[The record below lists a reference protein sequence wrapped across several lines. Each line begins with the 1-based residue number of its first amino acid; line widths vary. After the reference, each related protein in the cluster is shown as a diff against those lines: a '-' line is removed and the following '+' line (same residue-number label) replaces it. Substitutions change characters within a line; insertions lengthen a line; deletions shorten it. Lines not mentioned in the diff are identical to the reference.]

1 MTEIK
6 DESDESSK
14 DENESA
20 KYARGEID
28 SRFEAMQKDLT
39 KMIDGQKTVIETRV
53 KQIISEETGELR
65 KEMQRERVEQVS
77 DGKVF

>member
-1 MTEIK
+1 
-6 DESDESSK
+6 
-14 DENESA
+14 
-20 KYARGEID
+20 
-28 SRFEAMQKDLT
+28 MQKDLT

>member
-1 MTEIK
+1 
-6 DESDESSK
+6 
-14 DENESA
+14 
-20 KYARGEID
+20 
-28 SRFEAMQKDLT
+28 MQKDLT

-65 KEMQRERVEQVS
+65 NEMQRERVEQVS